1 MSVTGIQDIVD
12 EVLNEPCAPAK
23 RDLPGL
29 KLLATTT
36 TVVSSGNATTTC
48 VNSITD
54 IYKSQLNVA
63 STSAENSVCTV
74 ASGVVST
81 AASTADVSTTLTSAL
96 TTVASSKTVPVLS
109 ASASC
114 STASENVAVSNPTVT
129 VSNPTVTVSNSASS
143 SKTECSKAKKEATE
157 QQEDAKNEKGVKHK
171 MQEGREG
178 EPPFKQVKQMVL
190 NHSLGLQNLS
200 NNHPLKKHSQ
210 LARSAENA
218 DNKMHLEGKNKIPS
232 TTSIPVIATTT
243 NQIFSKPTN
252 LINKNVTNV
261 QLNRP
266 GTPITS
272 QKWSPKPT
280 TQNSPCYMPKT
291 TYSPIINVPKVH
303 TTSAVRNDIK
313 IISNTTI
320 TTPTPSTNTK
330 MTIKSKPST
339 PIGYKTLR
347 DPPKSWNPQIP
358 RASLNK
364 TATDPKYADL
374 KNVRPAKFFK
384 IRNNMPRYLGNPASG
399 VKPMYQVHLSP
410 EKEKTAETV
419 TKSDKNEIK
428 KHSIVKIDPKTL
440 KPISEKAPETS
451 SLSSQ
456 SSDLKINTSSVPIFS
471 PLKLQS
477 SPKNDRKS
485 PKSPHSPKLKTSPP
499 PAKRENKINRSF
511 TPQNPFIPNLASPT
525 VNPNQFLYPSGPP
538 GFPSYDPRLV
548 AAYHNF
554 LYSQRMPFSPTPL
567 QSLSLDLN
575 QRKVF
580 EMSATSPKINPQM
593 SPKSPMQMSPKLQ
606 NVGPGSPKSTKTLAK
621 KPGKDGQK
629 LEKSLQNA
637 VEKLTQNRVKESCS
651 GKSDAPGPSVE
662 PSSVKNIQESEKISA
677 EKNECKT
684 DAEMPKKEANC
695 VESIKD
701 NKASEKE
708 IEKENNVVVN
718 KNVTQTKDDN
728 ALQSD
733 IKDVKV
739 KSDINVD
746 MGTKLKQENVSNNNT
761 DSVASLVTVEQQK

>member
-1 MSVTGIQDIVD
+1 MKCRIFD
-12 EVLNEPCAPAK
+12 
-23 RDLPGL
+23 
-29 KLLATTT
+29 
-36 TVVSSGNATTTC
+36 
-48 VNSITD
+48 
-54 IYKSQLNVA
+54 
-63 STSAENSVCTV
+63 
-74 ASGVVST
+74 
-81 AASTADVSTTLTSAL
+81 SAL
-96 TTVASSKTVPVLS
+96 IL
-109 ASASC
+109 
-114 STASENVAVSNPTVT
+114 NPLHWRILT
-129 VSNPTVTVSNSASS
+129 
-143 SKTECSKAKKEATE
+143 
-157 QQEDAKNEKGVKHK
+157 
-171 MQEGREG
+171 
-178 EPPFKQVKQMVL
+178 FQVKQMVL

-210 LARSAENA
+210 LTRCAENA
-218 DNKMHLEGKNKIPS
+218 DNKSHTEIKNKIPS
-232 TTSIPVIATTT
+232 STSIPTIATTT

-252 LINKNVTNV
+252 LINKTVTNL

-266 GTPITS
+266 GTPIAS

-303 TTSAVRNDIK
+303 TSSSVRNDIK

-320 TTPTPSTNTK
+320 TTSTPAINTK
-330 MTIKSKPST
+330 MTIKTKPST

-364 TATDPKYADL
+364 TPTDPKYADL

-538 GFPSYDPRLV
+538 GFPTYDPRLV

-554 LYSQRMPFSPTPL
+554 LYSQRMPFSPSPL

-580 EMSATSPKINPQM
+580 EMSSATSPKINPQL
-593 SPKSPMQMSPKLQ
+593 SPKSPVQMSPKL
-606 NVGPGSPKSTKTLAK
+606 PGSPKTAQSMKTTTK

-637 VEKLTQNRVKESCS
+637 VEKLTQNRAKESS
-651 GKSDAPGPSVE
+651 KSDSAGPSVE
-662 PSSVKNIQESEKISA
+662 ANSVKSVREPEKIST
-677 EKNECKT
+677 ELNERKMDLDT
-684 DAEMPKKEANC
+684 QNKDTNC
-695 VESIKD
+695 IETQKD
-701 NKASEKE
+701 NKASSKTD
-708 IEKENNVVVN
+708 IEKENNVAVN
-718 KNVTQTKDDN
+718 KNATQTKEDN
-728 ALQSD
+728 AQSD

-739 KSDINVD
+739 KSDVNVD